1 MKGKKRMN
9 NIEKFFGNV
18 KESNISYVQYGN
30 CSKWYAE
37 QECLMDNNIDI
48 QKHLRSNK
56 GKQSANKAVFEFI
69 FIFKVRKN
77 KEKFLVVRYNSM
89 GLFCELLSPNTEIDI
104 DVKVND
110 KIFDSVPSSV
120 NKVLKTYGKYRNN
133 PEMKLSE
140 FNKAVKMLIHSYFSG
155 KELDNIDNAHIFEV
169 IKRLQS
175 DQNNSFYYS
184 LNIKK

>member
-1 MKGKKRMN
+1 MAIN
-9 NIEKFFGNV
+9 NMEKFFGNI
-18 KESNISYVQYGN
+18 KESDIPYVQYGN
-30 CSKWYAE
+30 CAEWYAE

-48 QKHLRSNK
+48 QKHLKSNK
-56 GKQSANKAVFEFI
+56 AKQGSNKTAFEFI

-104 DVKVND
+104 DVRVNN
-110 KIFDSVPSSV
+110 KIFNSVPSSV
-120 NKVLKTYGKYRNN
+120 HKVLKAYSKYRNN
-133 PEMKLSE
+133 PKMKLSE
-140 FNKAVKMLIHSYFSG
+140 FNKAVKMLIHSYYFG

-169 IKRLQS
+169 IKQLQS
-175 DQNNSFYYS
+175 DQNDSFYYS